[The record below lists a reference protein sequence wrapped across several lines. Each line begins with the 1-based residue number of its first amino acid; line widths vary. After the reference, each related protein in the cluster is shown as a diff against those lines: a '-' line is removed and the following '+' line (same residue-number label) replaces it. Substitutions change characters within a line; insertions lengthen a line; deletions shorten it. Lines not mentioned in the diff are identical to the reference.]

1 MNFDD
6 IEIAHVCR
14 IPNEYQH
21 VINVFSILDFVKV
34 LFVSQTRYPKVMR
47 LRKYSTRI
55 LLCQLQKLQFR
66 KKNCIYVSI

>member
-34 LFVSQTRYPKVMR
+34 LFVSQTRYPK
-47 LRKYSTRI
+47 
-55 LLCQLQKLQFR
+55 
-66 KKNCIYVSI
+66 NNEAA